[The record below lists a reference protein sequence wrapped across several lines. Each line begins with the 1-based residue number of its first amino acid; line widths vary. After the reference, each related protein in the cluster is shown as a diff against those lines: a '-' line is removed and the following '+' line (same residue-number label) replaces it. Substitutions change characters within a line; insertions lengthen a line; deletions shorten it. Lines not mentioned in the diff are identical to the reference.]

1 MIQNIFV
8 FTILFAISTGLVYLF
23 FNTKYDKI
31 IEEKQIEIEIQL
43 KEEIRSLRKVRNENL
58 REIERLEGTLSS
70 ARRAAEENVDVL
82 GSWASSEYNAELEQ
96 LEQTYWDRAEA
107 LRNNI
112 EQLQELLD
120 SEFSIKAED
129 YAAQLHSLSSD
140 LEKQKKIVSAIN
152 DNIRLAENDEMQ
164 EDYYKLQLPQESIED
179 IDYLLSIEHKINNK
193 ETLRK
198 LIWSTYLQP
207 AFNSM
212 AKRVLNNNDP
222 SGVYKITDDNGK
234 SYIGRSTKI
243 KNRWREHIKS
253 SLGIGSIA
261 HYGIHEGLRHRGWQN
276 FMFEVLEECPKEILP
291 EREKFY
297 IDFYETNTYG
307 YNKNT
312 GG

>member
-1 MIQNIFV
+1 MIQHIFV
-8 FTILFAISTGLVYLF
+8 FTIPFAISVTLVYLF
-23 FNTKYDKI
+23 FKKKYDEE
-31 IEEKQIEIEIQL
+31 IEEKQIEVEVQL
-43 KEEIRSLRKVRNENL
+43 KEEIRNLRKVKNENL

-70 ARRAAEENVDVL
+70 ARRAAKENVDVL
-82 GSWASSEYNAELEQ
+82 DSWASSEYNAELEQ

-120 SEFSIKAED
+120 SEFSVKAED

-140 LEKQKKIVSAIN
+140 LETKKRIVSAIN
-152 DNIRLAENDEMQ
+152 KNIRLAENDEMQ

-207 AFNSM
+207 AFNNM

-222 SGVYKITDDNGK
+222 SGVYKITDSNGK
-234 SYIGRSTKI
+234 AYIGRSTKI

-261 HYGIHEGLRHRGWQN
+261 HYGIHDGLRRRGWQN

>member
-8 FTILFAISTGLVYLF
+8 FTIPFAIGITLVYLF
-23 FNTKYDKI
+23 FKKKYDEEV
-31 IEEKQIEIEIQL
+31 EEKQIEIEVQL

-120 SEFSIKAED
+120 SEFSIKAEE

-152 DNIRLAENDEMQ
+152 NDIRLAENDEMQ
-164 EDYYKLQLPQESIED
+164 ADYYKLQLSQESIED

-207 AFNSM
+207 AFNNM
-212 AKRVLNNNDP
+212 AKRVLNNSDP
-222 SGVYKITDDNGK
+222 SGIYKITDSNGK

-261 HYGIHEGLRHRGWQN
+261 NYGIHDGLRRRGWQN